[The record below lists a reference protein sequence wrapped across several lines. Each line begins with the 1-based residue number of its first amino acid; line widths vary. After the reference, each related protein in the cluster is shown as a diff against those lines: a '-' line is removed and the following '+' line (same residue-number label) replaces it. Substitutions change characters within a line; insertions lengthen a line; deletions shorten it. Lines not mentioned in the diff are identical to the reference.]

1 MHFIQTDLFF
11 LFLLLL
17 IVNIPINVI
26 GNNQI
31 PIQRNTRQDGVIY
44 ETNITHNE
52 LLIKEVSTINL
63 LNNLIVLQIQN
74 NDHIVILN
82 Q

>member
-17 IVNIPINVI
+17 VVNIPINVI

-31 PIQRNTRQDGVIY
+31 PIQRNTSQDGVIY
-44 ETNITHNE
+44 KTNITHNE